1 MCLLVE
7 NSFVEANEAVPPSKL
22 SLIILD
28 EIGCFVQCSYIYRA
42 QAIEVAAILRHCK
55 ISKLDVDEDG

>member
-7 NSFVEANEAVPPSKL
+7 NSFVEANEAVPPSEL
-22 SLIILD
+22 SVIILD
-28 EIGCFVQCSYIYRA
+28 EIGCLVQCSYLVRA
-42 QAIEVAAILRHCK
+42 QPIEVATILRHCK

>member
-7 NSFVEANEAVPPSKL
+7 NSFVEANEAVPPFEL